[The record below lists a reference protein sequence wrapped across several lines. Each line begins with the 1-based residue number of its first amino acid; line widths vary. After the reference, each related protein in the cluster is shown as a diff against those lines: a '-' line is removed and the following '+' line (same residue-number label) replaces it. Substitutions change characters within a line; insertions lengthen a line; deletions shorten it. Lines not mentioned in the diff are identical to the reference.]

1 MSDDHLPYHV
11 PRADLEGSFAH
22 VLSSPRDEGELVLVV
37 RRPAIGERE
46 VLDVAEL
53 SPEAGLVGDSWA
65 VRRKPETPDLAPHPD
80 SQLTLM
86 STRVVALLA
95 QHPERWPLAGDQLFV
110 DLDLGA
116 ENVPAGTRLAVG
128 EAVLEI
134 TSKPHLGC
142 AKFAARFGRD
152 ALAFISA
159 PERRALQLRGVYA
172 RVVRA
177 GRVRRGEF
185 VRKLQKGGDD

>member
-1 MSDDHLPYHV
+1 MSDDHEPYHV
-11 PRADLEGSFAH
+11 PPVELEAALARAI
-22 VLSSPRDEGELVLVV
+22 SSPRDEGELALVV
-37 RRPAIGERE
+37 SRPATGERE

-53 SPEAGLVGDSWA
+53 TPEAGLVGDSWA

-86 STRVVALLA
+86 NARVVALLA
-95 QHPERWPLAGDQLFV
+95 REPSRWPLAGDQLFV

-116 ENVPAGTRLAVG
+116 DNVPVGTRLALG
-128 EAVLEI
+128 EALIEI
-134 TSKPHLGC
+134 TGKPHLGC

-152 ALAFISA
+152 ALAFIA
-159 PERRALQLRGVYA
+159 MPERRALQLRGVYA

-177 GRVRRGEF
+177 GCVRRGDR
-185 VRKLQKGGDD
+185 VRKLRDGEDG